1 MGIIA
6 DCPENEAISLV
17 NKLRKGIK
25 NISTSDKEKL
35 ASALWKS
42 IKGTNLDSF
51 KLAEMIVNRT
61 EAGLDWRID
70 ATKDIGDI
78 ESIRN
83 KKTDFEYTWNKVID
97 FWSKFTDG
105 VKEYHPDAYI
115 AAEVT
120 DLGDIYRDGS
130 GDKSGERFAGSK
142 EAMRKLL
149 NEAGFTTTANY
160 DYFSSDLTK
169 IFGKLFD
176 FDGYSSPEKG
186 YNQGTTI
193 LDKLVGADN
202 FLNSGSLESL
212 IYSYT
217 FAGNHDKCRALDGFS
232 MDMDLVYTDLTEK
245 GNQYRERAY
254 RILNGVKYGEN
265 VHYDSVD
272 NYNYN
277 KVSTLAIARCESIA
291 SGMGKAKE
299 AIGLSDSRK
308 NYVYDKMVEAL
319 KNLSNGYHK
328 GKVYEADG
336 FGAKDYNIALDIV
349 FDEMDYIEPDS
360 SKRLNDEEKK
370 KLKDKTLERII
381 DPAMSKL
388 LGQTK
393 FLTALVGNPTL
404 FAGDEYGS
412 TGYETTTKNIY
423 LQNRNVIHEDWADPN
438 SPNYKEFVKN
448 HKDNMIKALSL
459 RARPEL
465 QPLNDGTPFALKE
478 QNAHYK
484 FDVYK
489 DDTNKTK
496 ENFERTEEGDTQIS
510 ALLRQSPNGAIT
522 ISLFNTAGLNHTFDK
537 YYDPAELTLKCIDL
551 NEDRG
556 GRVGLKGGLKSG
568 MKFKNA
574 DKNDTTTYYVND
586 KNQITGPDHTPI
598 KFKDSTLILYHEPS
612 FTGRRVM
619 YNPQYNIV
627 SNPYAQVNKEK
638 QDVGSKLA
646 LLSK

>member
-1 MGIIA
+1 M
-6 DCPENEAISLV
+6 
-17 NKLRKGIK
+17 
-25 NISTSDKEKL
+25 
-35 ASALWKS
+35 
-42 IKGTNLDSF
+42 
-51 KLAEMIVNRT
+51 
-61 EAGLDWRID
+61 
-70 ATKDIGDI
+70 
-78 ESIRN
+78 
-83 KKTDFEYTWNKVID
+83 
-97 FWSKFTDG
+97 
-105 VKEYHPDAYI
+105 
-115 AAEVT
+115 
-120 DLGDIYRDGS
+120 
-130 GDKSGERFAGSK
+130 
-142 EAMRKLL
+142 
-149 NEAGFTTTANY
+149 
-160 DYFSSDLTK
+160 K
-169 IFGKLFD
+169 IFRKLFD
-176 FDGYSSPEKG
+176 FDGNSSPEKG

-193 LDKLVGADN
+193 LDKLVGSDN

-245 GNQYRERAY
+245 GNPYRERAY

-265 VHYDSVD
+265 VYYDSVD
-272 NYNYN
+272 NYNYD
-277 KVSTLAIARCESIA
+277 KVSTLAIAKSESIA

-308 NYVYDKMVEAL
+308 NYVYEKMVEAL

-328 GKVYEADG
+328 GKVFEADG
-336 FGAKDYNIALDIV
+336 FGARDYNIALDIV

-360 SKRLNDEEKK
+360 SKRLNAEEKK

-404 FAGDEYGS
+404 FAGDEYGA

-438 SPNYKEFVKN
+438 SPNYKEFVKK
-448 HKDNMIKALSL
+448 HKDNMMEVLSL
-459 RARPEL
+459 RSRPEL

-510 ALLRQSPNGAIT
+510 ALLRQSPNGGIT

-556 GRVGLKGGLKSG
+556 GKVGLKGGLKSG
-568 MKFKNA
+568 MKFRNA
-574 DKNDTTTYYVND
+574 DKKDPTTYYVND

-612 FTGRRVM
+612 FTGRRVL

-627 SNPYAQVNKEK
+627 SNPYSQVNKEK
-638 QDVGSKLA
+638 QNIGNKLA

>member
-1 MGIIA
+1 MKKEQRIILNNLEVRQS
-6 DCPENEAISLV
+6 EN
-17 NKLRKGIK
+17 
-25 NISTSDKEKL
+25 D
-35 ASALWKS
+35 
-42 IKGTNLDSF
+42 
-51 KLAEMIVNRT
+51 EMILEGYAATFDEPTVLFKIDET
-61 EAGLDWRID
+61 EY
-70 ATKDIGDI
+70 KEVI
-78 ESIRN
+78 ER
-83 KKTDFEYTWNKVID
+83 
-97 FWSKFTDG
+97 
-105 VKEYHPDAYI
+105 
-115 AAEVT
+115 
-120 DLGDIYRDGS
+120 
-130 GDKSGERFAGSK
+130 
-142 EAMRKLL
+142 
-149 NEAGFTTTANY
+149 
-160 DYFSSDLTK
+160 
-169 IFGKLFD
+169 
-176 FDGYSSPEKG
+176 
-186 YNQGTTI
+186 
-193 LDKLVGADN
+193 GA
-202 FLNSGSLESL
+202 
-212 IYSYT
+212 
-217 FAGNHDKCRALDGFS
+217 
-232 MDMDLVYTDLTEK
+232 
-245 GNQYRERAY
+245 
-254 RILNGVKYGEN
+254 
-265 VHYDSVD
+265 
-272 NYNYN
+272 
-277 KVSTLAIARCESIA
+277 
-291 SGMGKAKE
+291 
-299 AIGLSDSRK
+299 
-308 NYVYDKMVEAL
+308 
-319 KNLSNGYHK
+319 
-328 GKVYEADG
+328 
-336 FGAKDYNIALDIV
+336 

-638 QDVGSKLA
+638 QDIGSKLA